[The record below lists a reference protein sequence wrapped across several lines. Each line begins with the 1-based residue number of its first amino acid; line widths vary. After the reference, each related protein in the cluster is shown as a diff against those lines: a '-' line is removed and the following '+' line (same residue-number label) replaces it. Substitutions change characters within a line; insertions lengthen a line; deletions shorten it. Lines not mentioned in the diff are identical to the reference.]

1 MNKGMLLLSAILVSG
16 LLAVPAPA
24 PAQDEGQG
32 YSISLGVFY
41 PTKSAVRRATSDT
54 WFGASLGYNFQ
65 TSEPTE
71 SGYYYKLGVSA
82 GYYGSD
88 DLYNIPVQL
97 TFTGYLNEQFYY
109 QAGAGVGFAKKFKNI
124 NDTQQGTNDTQ
135 QGTETMTGFV
145 FSVGFGYNFNAGTTP
160 ASLMVG
166 YIVQSG
172 TSDQHTGFTGMLSFS
187 F

>member
-1 MNKGMLLLSAILVSG
+1 MNKGMLLLSAVLVTG
-16 LLAVPAPA
+16 MLAVPAPA
-24 PAQDEGQG
+24 PAQEEGQG
-32 YSISLGVFY
+32 YSVSLGVFY
-41 PTKSAVRRATSDT
+41 PTKSAVRKATSDT
-54 WFGASLGYNFQ
+54 WFGGSFGYNFQ

-109 QAGAGVGFAKKFKNI
+109 QAGAGVGFAKQFKNI
-124 NDTQQGTNDTQ
+124 NNPTA
-135 QGTETMTGFV
+135 TETKTGFV
-145 FSVGFGYNFNAGTTP
+145 FSIGLGYNFSAGTTP